1 MPFVALSG
9 LSRGISVPAE
19 PQVVQDD
26 TPQPATQTSSTL
38 AYQAIKRDIVEC
50 SLRPGSEVTERLLM
64 ERYGFGKVP
73 LREALIRL
81 VHEGLVRS
89 VPRSGYVISPITI
102 QDVRDIFELRLLLEP
117 AAARQAAGRV
127 DQDSLMKLDA
137 FCRAG
142 YEPGN
147 RESEAAFLR
156 VNRQFHVAIAQAA
169 GNKRLAGVLA
179 QLLEEM
185 ERLLHLGLAVRNRS
199 GEMQHE
205 HKSLVEALASG
216 DADAAERTTI
226 EQIEAARRMVM
237 DGIMSAPWLKDTP
250 VGHW

>member
-1 MPFVALSG
+1 MPTG
-9 LSRGISVPAE
+9 
-19 PQVVQDD
+19 PQVLQDD
-26 TPQPATQTSSTL
+26 VAPATQTASSL

-50 SLRPGSEVTERLLM
+50 ALRPASEVTERALM

-102 QDVRDIFELRLLLEP
+102 QDVHDIFELRLMLEP
-117 AAARQAAGRV
+117 KAARHAAGRV
-127 DQDSLMKLDA
+127 DQHSLMKLDA

-147 RESEAAFLR
+147 RDSESAFLR
-156 VNRQFHVAIAQAA
+156 ANRQFHVAIAQAA
-169 GNKRLAGVLA
+169 GNRRLAVVLS

-185 ERLLHLGLAVRNRS
+185 ERLFHLGLAVRNRS

-216 DADAAERTTI
+216 DADAAERTTV

-237 DGIMSAPWLKDTP
+237 DGIMSASWLKDMPIT
-250 VGHW
+250 HW

>member
-1 MPFVALSG
+1 MRASSARFHA
-9 LSRGISVPAE
+9 A
-19 PQVVQDD
+19 
-26 TPQPATQTSSTL
+26 ATSCRRS
-38 AYQAIKRDIVEC
+38 
-50 SLRPGSEVTERLLM
+50 
-64 ERYGFGKVP
+64 
-73 LREALIRL
+73 
-81 VHEGLVRS
+81 RS
-89 VPRSGYVISPITI
+89 VGRARS
-102 QDVRDIFELRLLLEP
+102 ELRLLLEP
-117 AAARQAAGRV
+117 VAARQAAGRV
-127 DQDSLMKLDA
+127 DQDSLRKLDA

-156 VNRQFHVAIAQAA
+156 ANRQFHVAIAQTA

-216 DADAAERTTI
+216 DADAAERTTV

-237 DGIMSAPWLKDTP
+237 DGIMSASWLKDTP
-250 VGHW
+250 VGQWYPPRGDAARVARAASSTSGLARLPRGASASDRSQPADLK